1 MKDESYKDL
10 LKLLKQIPGITTKQ
24 AEKIIYFILFSD
36 QTYVD
41 DLTNVLKTFK
51 QTHKKCIICNNFDKK
66 DICNICLQRK
76 NANKLLVVLKAE
88 DIQKFEDLDFFNG
101 KYFVIEKLIN
111 PVKKISIDQ
120 KNIELFLA
128 STESANEIILALPSN
143 LEGQMTM
150 QYLKTLVKDKTK
162 KIYQLS
168 TGIPVGASVDYI
180 DPITLIQSLKN
191 KTEI

>member
-1 MKDESYKDL
+1 MKDESYKEL
-10 LKLLKQIPGITTKQ
+10 LKLLKQIPGITAKQ

-36 QTYVD
+36 QTYID
-41 DLTNVLKTFK
+41 DLTNILKTFK

-66 DICNICLQRK
+66 DICTICLQRK

-191 KTEI
+191 KTEV